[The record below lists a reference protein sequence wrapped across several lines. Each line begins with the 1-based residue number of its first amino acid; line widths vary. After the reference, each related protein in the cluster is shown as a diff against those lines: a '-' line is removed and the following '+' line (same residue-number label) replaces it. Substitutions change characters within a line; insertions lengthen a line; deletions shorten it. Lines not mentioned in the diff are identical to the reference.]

1 MQIFLTLHTKS
12 SSHTSRYKEVTRW
25 GFIQPTKGRL
35 LASQSKTAGFTLI
48 ELLISVAIIG
58 IITAIVLL
66 KYSSFDSTT
75 IMKGTAYEIALA
87 LREAQVKSV
96 SVVRTDDNTFD
107 NPYGISFTPGANTV
121 ASKEYHAFRYDDEND
136 VTKFNPKYDIDDE
149 DNTKARDVG
158 SGITLERGMYIKSVC
173 VTGGAGDRC
182 DIERL
187 DISFRRPEFNALFF
201 AEGYGDGTD
210 ADMKKIATAQ
220 ITLSSVNNID
230 AGFIIEVTKL
240 GQISINPIP

>member
-1 MQIFLTLHTKS
+1 MP
-12 SSHTSRYKEVTRW
+12 RW
-25 GFIQPTKGRL
+25 GFIPQTKGRWL
-35 LASQSKTAGFTLI
+35 TSQSKTAGFTLI

-75 IMKGTAYEIALA
+75 LMKGTAYEIALA

-107 NPYGISFTPGANTV
+107 NPYGISFTPGANTI

-136 VTKFNPKYDIDDE
+136 AVKFNPKYDIDE
-149 DNTKARDVG
+149 DDTKARNVG
-158 SGITLERGMYIKSVC
+158 PGITLERGMYIKSVC
-173 VTGGAGDRC
+173 VTGSAGDRC

-210 ADMKKIATAQ
+210 GDMKKIATAQ
-220 ITLSSVNNID
+220 ITLSSVNNVD
-230 AGFIIEVTKL
+230 SGFIIEVTKL
-240 GQISINPIP
+240 GQISVNPIP